1 MQKPKKSNKIVP
13 YRRSSFFNSGTV
25 LFILLFV
32 YMAVCA
38 FLYATSTRTTP
49 YEVTKG
55 SLSGNYR
62 FTALALKTEEIITA
76 DEAGTVTYYAR
87 ECSEVGSGNNVCSI
101 DQGGRVQDLI
111 KQNLSDEESSSLDE
125 KGLSSLQEKMASF
138 SRSYR
143 SENFQNIYN
152 FKSEMESMIMELTT
166 EEVLKNADD
175 ASNISSILNLCT
187 APKEGILVLSKDG
200 YEGKT
205 PETVTVEDFDQKNY
219 TKESFRMNSMVKSG
233 DPIYK
238 LLTDETW
245 EMVIQLDKKT
255 ATQLADN
262 SAVKFRFQKDGTV
275 FYADFSILQ
284 SEGTYFGVLKLDHS
298 LIRFASD
305 RFIEIELLLN
315 QKTGLKIPESAVAKK
330 QFFKIP
336 KEYCSYD
343 ENSPGEV
350 RLIRESYASDGSAV
364 QKTIHATLYDQTDDA
379 YLVDM
384 SLFKEGD
391 CVIMPDST
399 KRFLVSD
406 VETLEGVYNI
416 NKGYAVFREITVI
429 DENEEYCIVEEGS
442 VYGLAQY
449 DHIALDA
456 STVND
461 EDIVF

>member
-1 MQKPKKSNKIVP
+1 MQKTKKSNKIVP
-13 YRRSSFFNSGTV
+13 YRRSSFFNIGTV

-38 FLYATSTRTTP
+38 FFYATSTRTTP
-49 YEVTKG
+49 YEVAKG

-87 ECSEVGSGNNVCSI
+87 EGSEVGSGNNVCSI

-125 KGLSSLQEKMASF
+125 KGLSSLREKMASF

-143 SENFQNIYN
+143 SENFQNVYN